1 MKRRILIIEDDPDQ
15 AQVLGDTLDIAG
27 YKALTSP
34 DGEQGIEAA
43 IREQPDLIIL
53 DLMLPGRDGLD
64 ICRELGGT
72 DATKS
77 IPVIVVTA
85 RSELSVKLSSFMA
98 GARRYICKPF
108 DIDKL
113 LEEIA
118 RVFRQSESTRETHGE
133 PETGPRD

>member
-1 MKRRILIIEDDPDQ
+1 MKRRILIIEDDPDA
-15 AQVLGDTLDIAG
+15 AQVMSDTLDGAG
-27 YKALTSP
+27 YGVLTSP
-34 DGEQGIEAA
+34 DGEQGLEAA
-43 IREQPDLIIL
+43 IQEQPDLIIL
-53 DLMLPGRDGLD
+53 DLMLPGRDGVD
-64 ICRELGGT
+64 ICRDLGAS

-113 LEEIA
+113 LDEVA
-118 RVFRQSESTRETHGE
+118 RVFRQTQASRETLGQSE
-133 PETGPRD
+133 PEQ